1 MYTERTVDGMGNYCT
16 KERDCLCHPGSF
28 DSAQDKLHAARRVV
42 EGSRRGFTLMELMV
56 YIAIVGIVVLVAGQA
71 YSSSAKSRIRTESM
85 LKASEAA
92 ENVASIFK
100 TDVSQTGAK
109 SSLETRASDGSD
121 DTFGDVK
128 PEVYMDPNNATSPDF
143 SSFDVTTAG
152 DFSDLKVRRVR
163 YDDAGHYQG
172 VEEIR
177 WYVEEDTLK
186 RSCWTVVGTPDADN
200 CNAASKDD
208 AAVTEMATGVKQFIV
223 LPAIPSTSE
232 GNIQMFPS
240 PSGSGSFKLVSRV
253 GVANMLPVI
262 PGDPGTSVTLKGF
275 QTNYDEDNE
284 GIPSVK
290 KLHEVYVFEHSD
302 APGNWKTL
310 CENSANHFTFVPGEE
325 YEISFGVGVPADE
338 TANAKMFVP
347 GKDHMAVGLRN
358 ADGDRFERVPDFLF
372 YPPSISEANGVKR
385 AMRFSVPVEVED
397 ACIAFTFSFFS
408 PLAADGIITISDFR
422 LAKVAASAYNFDPTT
437 TSVAVADKKNVKALQ
452 LRLNFAE
459 NGESGSVTLVVPT
472 PSNGPTD

>member
-1 MYTERTVDGMGNYCT
+1 MYTDERIVDGMGT
-16 KERDCLCHPGSF
+16 TMT
-28 DSAQDKLHAARRVV
+28 DKRAA
-42 EGSRRGFTLMELMV
+42 SYACKRGFTLMELMV
-56 YIAIVGIVVLVAGQA
+56 YIAILGIVVLVAGQA
-71 YSSSAKSRIRTESM
+71 YSSSAKSRIRTQSM
-85 LKASEAA
+85 LKASEVA

-100 TDVSQTGAK
+100 TDIAQTGAK
-109 SSLETRASDGSD
+109 SSLETRAADGSS
-121 DTFGDVK
+121 DTFGEVNTDV
-128 PEVYMDPNNATSPDF
+128 YIDPDNDL
-143 SSFDVTTAG
+143 SSFEVTTNG
-152 DFSDLKVRRVR
+152 SISDLKVRRMR
-163 YDDAGHYQG
+163 YDDAGHYQA
-172 VEEIR
+172 VEEIH
-177 WYVEEDTLK
+177 WFVDGTTLK
-186 RSCWTVVGTPDADN
+186 RSCSTISGTADAET
-200 CNAASKDD
+200 CGDD
-208 AAVTEMATGVKQFIV
+208 AEPTEMATNVTQFIV
-223 LPAIPSTSE
+223 LPAVPSTSE
-232 GNIQMFPS
+232 GDIQMFPS

-275 QTNYDEDNE
+275 QTNYDEDSE

-290 KLHEVYVFEHSD
+290 KIHEVYVFEHSD

-310 CENSANHFTFVPGEE
+310 CANSANHFTFVPGEE

-372 YPPSISEANGVKR
+372 YPPSISEANGMKR
-385 AMRFSVPVEVED
+385 AMRFSVPVEAED

-452 LRLNFAE
+452 LQLKVTE
-459 NGESGSVTLVVPT
+459 NGESGSVTLVVPI